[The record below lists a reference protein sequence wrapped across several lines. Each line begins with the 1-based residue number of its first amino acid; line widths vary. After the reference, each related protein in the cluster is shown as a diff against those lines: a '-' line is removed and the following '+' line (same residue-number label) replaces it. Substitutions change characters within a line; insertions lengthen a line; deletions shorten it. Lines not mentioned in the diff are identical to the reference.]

1 MKRTPTHRSL
11 KPARQ
16 RAQALVELAIALPLL
31 VLLMLGAVD
40 YGRVFFYFQE
50 VESAAAAGAQI
61 GCMSSN
67 NAANSSLI
75 SSNALLQLTD
85 MTNFSPTVTN
95 TIVGSNLSVTVTATF
110 RPFIAWPF
118 LPTNVPMQ
126 RTVQMRI
133 LQ

>member
-1 MKRTPTHRSL
+1 MRTHLSIKSASR
-11 KPARQ
+11 
-16 RAQALVELAIALPLL
+16 RAQSLVELAIVLPLL
-31 VLLMLGAVD
+31 VLLLLGAID

-61 GCMSSN
+61 GCLSSN
-67 NAANSSLI
+67 NALNTTLI
-75 SSNALLQLTD
+75 TSNALLQVAD
-85 MTNFSPTVTN
+85 MSNLSPVVT
-95 TIVGSNLSVTVTATF
+95 TLLSGSNLSVTVSATF
-110 RPFIAWPF
+110 RPFIAWPY